1 MPTISINPQK
11 LRVLIQTTVHQEL
24 AQILDDPDLGLELRS
39 SVIKRLKRSL
49 ESEKAGR
56 LTGIEDVISEL
67 KLGA

>member
-1 MPTISINPQK
+1 MPTITINPEK

-24 AQILDDPDLGLELRS
+24 VSILNDPDFGLELRS
-39 SVIKRLKRSL
+39 SAIKRLKDSL

-56 LTGIEDVISEL
+56 LTEIKDVISEL